1 MPCPRLLEGGAFDF
15 SSIVSHA
22 SFRPLPRP
30 SASGSCP
37 PTRHPN
43 LPTLDASTSYRPVC
57 GLCIPAV
64 STGTNDMQKVIDKQC
79 TFVLFSPV
87 FVYTEPR
94 SANQYP
100 CRSTSLAPSAPFSLY
115 LCHRDENADAVT
127 PLFATHTSRPQIS
140 ENTTALSP
148 FLATHTDLSPVS
160 RVFATHTKT
169 GGCIP

>member
-1 MPCPRLLEGGAFDF
+1 
-15 SSIVSHA
+15 
-22 SFRPLPRP
+22 
-30 SASGSCP
+30 
-37 PTRHPN
+37 
-43 LPTLDASTSYRPVC
+43 
-57 GLCIPAV
+57 
-64 STGTNDMQKVIDKQC
+64 MQKVIDKRY

-100 CRSTSLAPSAPFSLY
+100 RRSTSLAPSAPFSLY
-115 LCHRDENADAVT
+115 LCHRDENAVAVT

-160 RVFATHTKT
+160 PVFATHTKT
-169 GGCIP
+169 GGGVYQLFPFWNTFNRAAARDHSSPRCLCALSVSALSFSALRFSAFNFELSTVNLSSCATLE